1 MEQFK
6 DNDWDEHGAE
16 RDAAEFL
23 EIKKSIFLEDFP
35 MYYAHLFDDDG
46 DDDGEGEIADAKKKD
61 RDEDGEDDDDDDDE

>member
-23 EIKKSIFLEDFP
+23 EIKKSIFLEDFS
-35 MYYAHLFDDDG
+35 MYAHLFDDDG

-61 RDEDGEDDDDDDDE
+61 IDEDGEDDDGNDDE